1 MFVPAR
7 PIAKKR
13 NGSSGDKTF
22 GDNEYLQVSIKNK
35 VPKDVIIVQLY
46 GYVRANGDVGF
57 RNSVLVLSTVLCSA
71 ETARRI
77 AQGIKGVNLAAH
89 VHGCGHVADSKMAMR
104 TLVGCAIN
112 PNIASVLVVGLGCE
126 KISAEAL
133 AGEIAKSGKP
143 VEFMDIQKVG
153 GTEKT
158 IRKGR
163 QIVRKFVENA
173 KKLERQPVEFSN
185 LIVGLNCGGS
195 DTFSGLSVNP
205 AVGVASD
212 LIVQAGGTVIL
223 TEVSEFIGAEH
234 VLASRAA
241 TEQVAKDIYRIVD
254 LVEQGFMSAKVDMRG
269 SQPTPGNIRGGLTSI
284 EEKSLGGIA
293 KMGSTPINQVIR
305 YAEKPS
311 AKGVVVMDGSALDV
325 IANIGMMAAG
335 AQIVLFTTGLGTPI
349 GSPIAPVIKL
359 TGNESTYLQM
369 KDNFDIATYSVLEGS
384 ETLKEAGQR
393 IFNFMVDTVNG
404 KTLTKS
410 EKLKYQE
417 FDFWRVNPNSP
428 EMFS

>member
-1 MFVPAR
+1 M
-7 PIAKKR
+7 
-13 NGSSGDKTF
+13 
-22 GDNEYLQVSIKNK
+22 
-35 VPKDVIIVQLY
+35 IIVQLY
-46 GYVRANGDVGF
+46 GYVRENGAVGF

-89 VHGCGHVADSKMAMR
+89 VHGCGHVADSKMTMR
-104 TLVGCAIN
+104 TLIGCAIN
-112 PNIASVLVVGLGCE
+112 PNIASVLIVGLGCE

-133 AGEIAKSGKP
+133 AVEITKSGKL

-153 GTEKT
+153 GSEKT

-163 QIVRKFVENA
+163 KIIRKFVENA
-173 KKLERQPVEFSN
+173 KAMERQLVNFSD
-185 LIVGLNCGGS
+185 LIIGLNCGGS
-195 DTFSGLSVNP
+195 DTSSGLSVNP

-234 VLASRAA
+234 VLVKRAA
-241 TEQVAKDIYRIVD
+241 SEQVAKDIYRIVD
-254 LVEQGFMSAKVDMRG
+254 LMEQGYKSAKVDMRG

-293 KMGSTPINQVIR
+293 KMGSTQINQVIR

-311 AKGVVVMDGSALDV
+311 AKGVVVMDGPALDV

-335 AQIVLFTTGLGTPI
+335 SQAILFTTGLGTPI

-359 TGNESTYLQM
+359 TGNKSTYVKM
-369 KDNFDIATYSVLEGS
+369 KDNIDIPTYSILEGR
-384 ETLKEAGQR
+384 ETLQEAGQR
-393 IFNFMVDTVNG
+393 IFNVMIDTLNG
-404 KTLTKS
+404 KTQTKS
-410 EKLKYQE
+410 EKLRYQE